1 MAKIAVRCAIS
12 LLVLFFAIAVQPE
25 TIAWSNGGYSSN
37 PDNPDYGTHDWI
49 ADEAIAVQTKDA
61 TFLKTTYHV
70 RFLLGTEAPDN
81 PAYIGDSTNHHVYY
95 YSSGDLQD
103 GKSAIR
109 ASQMYQIAL
118 GYLASHDF
126 GNAAYYIGAMTHYV
140 ADVGVFG
147 HTMGS
152 GTDWGAE
159 NHHSDYENAIESMT
173 GSLSSPTGLS
183 LGDSDAYAAT
193 LDFAYEITFGGGA
206 IMPNLWMDTN
216 YSWANPTFVT
226 SAMASLNSSVAAV
239 AAVVNHL
246 LVEAGSP
253 STPPN
258 PQEPQPPVSLS
269 ATVIGANIGLSW
281 SPPTNDG
288 GRAVIGYKIFRGT
301 DPDNPSLVTTV
312 ADYARSWT
320 DESVEKGKTY
330 YYWVAAENSVGSSGM
345 STVASATVP
354 GEHNS
359 LLLPVSISSAL
370 FAFAAGGVMLWR
382 RRARG
387 KSRS

>member
-1 MAKIAVRCAIS
+1 MAKIATSCTMV
-12 LLVLFFAIAVQPE
+12 LLALFLTIEVQPQ
-25 TIAWSNGGYSSN
+25 TVAWSNGGYSSDSN
-37 PDNPDYGTHDWI
+37 NPDYGTHDWI
-49 ADEAIAVQTKDA
+49 ADRAIAIQTEDA
-61 TFLKTTYHV
+61 TFLRTTCHS

-81 PAYIGDSTNHHVYY
+81 IAYIGDSTNHHVYY

-118 GYLASHDF
+118 GYLASQDL
-126 GNAAYYIGAMTHYV
+126 GNASYYIGAMTHYV

-152 GTDWGAE
+152 WTDWGTE
-159 NHHSDYENAIESMT
+159 NHHSDYEDVIESMT
-173 GSLSSPTGLS
+173 SSLSSPTGVS
-183 LGDSDAYAAT
+183 LADSDAYAAT
-193 LDFAYEITFGGGA
+193 LDLADKITFGEGA
-206 IMPNLWMDTN
+206 IMPNIWMDTN
-216 YSWANPTFVT
+216 YNWANSTFVA

-246 LVEAGSP
+246 LVEADSGSTSP
-253 STPPN
+253 D
-258 PQEPQPPVSLS
+258 PQAPQPPESLR
-269 ATVIGANIGLSW
+269 ATVTGPYIGLSW

-288 GRAVIGYKIFRGT
+288 GRAVTGYRIFRGT
-301 DPDNPSLVTTV
+301 DPDNPSLAATV

-330 YYWVAAENSVGSSGM
+330 FYWVVAENSVGSSGM

-354 GEHNS
+354 GEHSS

-370 FAFAAGGVMLWR
+370 FAFAAGGAMLWR
-382 RRARG
+382 RRARS

>member
-1 MAKIAVRCAIS
+1 MAKITTSCTIV
-12 LLVLFFAIAVQPE
+12 LLVLLLAIGIQPE
-25 TIAWSNGGYSSN
+25 TIAWSNGGYSSD

-49 ADEAIAVQTKDA
+49 ADKAIAIQTMN
-61 TFLKTTYHV
+61 TSFLKTTYHA
-70 RFLLGTEAPDN
+70 RFLFGTEAPDN
-81 PAYIGDSTNHHVYY
+81 TTNMGDSTNHHVYY

-118 GYLASHDF
+118 GYLASQDLY
-126 GNAAYYIGAMTHYV
+126 NAAYYVGAMTHYV

-159 NHHSDYENAIESMT
+159 DHHSDYENAIQSMT
-173 GSLSSPTGLS
+173 GSLSSPSGIS

-193 LDFAYEITFGGGA
+193 LDLASEITFGDGA
-206 IMPNLWMDTN
+206 IMPNIWMDAN
-216 YSWANPTFVT
+216 YNWANSTFVT

-246 LVEAGSP
+246 LVEADSGSTSP
-253 STPPN
+253 D
-258 PQEPQPPVSLS
+258 PQVPQPPESLW
-269 ATVIGANIGLSW
+269 ATVVGPYIGLSW

-288 GRAVIGYKIFRGT
+288 GRAVTGYKVFRGT
-301 DPDNPSLVTTV
+301 GPDNPSLVASV
-312 ADYARSWT
+312 ADFARSWT

-330 YYWVAAENSVGSSGM
+330 YYWVVAENSAGSSGM

-354 GEHNS
+354 REHSS

-370 FAFAAGGVMLWR
+370 FAFAAGGAMLWR
-382 RRARG
+382 RRARS

>member
-1 MAKIAVRCAIS
+1 MAKIATSCIML
-12 LLVLFFAIAVQPE
+12 LLVLLLAIGIQPQ
-25 TIAWSNGGYSSN
+25 TSAWSNGGYSSD
-37 PDNPDYGTHDWI
+37 PDHPDYGTHDWI
-49 ADEAIAVQTKDA
+49 ADKALAIQTMDA
-61 TFLKTTYHV
+61 SFLKTTYHA

-81 PAYIGDSTNHHVYY
+81 TAYIGDSTNHHVYY

-118 GYLASHDF
+118 GYLASQDL

-152 GTDWGAE
+152 GTDWGTE
-159 NHHSDYENAIESMT
+159 DHHSDYEDFIQSMT
-173 GSLSSPTGLS
+173 GSLNSPTGVS
-183 LGDSDAYAAT
+183 LCDSDAYAAT
-193 LDFAYEITFGGGA
+193 LDLADKITFGGGV
-206 IMPNLWMDTN
+206 IMPNIWMDTN
-216 YSWANPTFVT
+216 YDWTNSTFVT

-246 LVEAGSP
+246 LVEAGSS
-253 STPPN
+253 STSPD
-258 PQEPQPPVSLS
+258 PQAPQPPETLRAIV
-269 ATVIGANIGLSW
+269 TGAYIGLSW

-288 GRAVIGYKIFRGT
+288 GRAVTGYKIFRGT
-301 DPDNPSLVTTV
+301 DPDNPSLVATV

-320 DESVEKGKTY
+320 DESVEKGTTY
-330 YYWVAAENSVGSSGM
+330 YYWVVAENSVGSSSM

-354 GEHNS
+354 GEHSS
-359 LLLPVSISSAL
+359 LLLPISISSAL
-370 FAFAAGGVMLWR
+370 FAFGAGGAMLWWK
-382 RRARG
+382 RARS

>member
-1 MAKIAVRCAIS
+1 MAKITTSCTMV
-12 LLVLFFAIAVQPE
+12 LLVLLLAIGIQQDA
-25 TIAWSNGGYSSN
+25 IAWSNGGYSSD

-49 ADEAIAVQTKDA
+49 ADEALAIQTRDA
-61 TFLKTTYHV
+61 GFLKTTYHA
-70 RFLLGTEAPDN
+70 RFLFGTEAPDN
-81 PAYIGDSTNHHVYY
+81 TANIGDSTNHHVYF

-109 ASQMYQIAL
+109 ASQMYQVAL
-118 GYLASHDF
+118 GYMASQDL

-159 NHHSDYENAIESMT
+159 DHHSDYENAIQSMT
-173 GSLSSPTGLS
+173 GSLNSPAGMS

-193 LDFAYEITFGGGA
+193 LDLANEITFGDGA
-206 IMPNLWMDTN
+206 VMPNIWMDTN
-216 YSWANPTFVT
+216 YDWANSMFVT
-226 SAMASLNSSVAAV
+226 SAMASLNSSVSAV

-246 LVEAGSP
+246 LVESGSA
-253 STPPN
+253 STLPDPQVPLPP
-258 PQEPQPPVSLS
+258 ESLS
-269 ATVIGANIGLSW
+269 AIVTGAFIGLSW
-281 SPPTNDG
+281 LPPTNDG
-288 GRAVIGYKIFRGT
+288 GRAIIGYKIFRGT
-301 DPDNPSLVTTV
+301 DQDNPSIVAAV
-312 ADYARSWT
+312 ADYPRSWT

-330 YYWVAAENSVGSSGM
+330 YYWVVAENSVGSSEM

-354 GEHNS
+354 REHSS

-370 FAFAAGGVMLWR
+370 FALVAGGTMLFW
-382 RRARG
+382 RRARS
-387 KSRS
+387 KSRH

>member
-1 MAKIAVRCAIS
+1 MAKIATSCITM
-12 LLVLFFAIAVQPE
+12 LLVLLCAIGIQPQ

-49 ADEAIAVQTKDA
+49 ADKALAIQTID
-61 TFLKTTYHV
+61 TSFLKTTYHA

-81 PAYIGDSTNHHVYY
+81 NAYIGDSTNHHVYY
-95 YSSGDLQD
+95 YSSGALQD

-118 GYLASHDF
+118 GYLASQDLDD
-126 GNAAYYIGAMTHYV
+126 AAYYIGAMTHYV

-159 NHHSDYENAIESMT
+159 DHHSDYENTIQSMT
-173 GSLSSPTGLS
+173 GYLSSPTGVS
-183 LGDSDAYAAT
+183 LGNSDAYAAT
-193 LDFAYEITFGGGA
+193 LDLANKITFGGGV
-206 IMPNLWMDTN
+206 IMPNIWMDTN
-216 YSWANPTFVT
+216 YNWEDSTFVT

-239 AAVVNHL
+239 AAVVNRL

-253 STPPN
+253 STSPN
-258 PQEPQPPVSLS
+258 PQAPQPPESLR
-269 ATVIGANIGLSW
+269 ATVTGAHISLSW
-281 SPPTNDG
+281 SPPANDG
-288 GRAVIGYKIFRGT
+288 GRAVTGYKILRGT
-301 DPDNPSLVTTV
+301 DPDSPSLAATV

-320 DESVEKGKTY
+320 DESVENGRTY
-330 YYWVAAENSVGSSGM
+330 YYWVVAENSVGSSGM
-345 STVASATVP
+345 STVADATVP
-354 GEHNS
+354 RESDS
-359 LLLPVSISSAL
+359 LLLPISISSAL
-370 FAFAAGGVMLWR
+370 FAFAAGGAMLWWR
-382 RRARG
+382 RTRG

>member
-1 MAKIAVRCAIS
+1 ML
-12 LLVLFFAIAVQPE
+12 LLVLLCAIGIQPQ

-37 PDNPDYGTHDWI
+37 PDNPDYGTHDWM
-49 ADEAIAVQTKDA
+49 ADKALAIQTID
-61 TFLKTTYHV
+61 TSFLKTTYHA

-81 PAYIGDSTNHHVYY
+81 NAYIGDSTNHHVYY
-95 YSSGDLQD
+95 YSSGALQD

-118 GYLASHDF
+118 GYLASHDLDD
-126 GNAAYYIGAMTHYV
+126 AAYYIGAMTHYV
-140 ADVGVFG
+140 SDVGVFG

-159 NHHSDYENAIESMT
+159 DHHSDYENTIQSMT
-173 GSLSSPTGLS
+173 GYLSSPTGVS
-183 LGDSDAYAAT
+183 LGNSDAYAAT
-193 LDFAYEITFGGGA
+193 LDLANRITFGGGV
-206 IMPNLWMDTN
+206 IMPNIWMDTN
-216 YSWANPTFVT
+216 YNWEDSTFVT

-253 STPPN
+253 STSPN
-258 PQEPQPPVSLS
+258 PQAPQPPESLRT
-269 ATVIGANIGLSW
+269 TVTGAHISLSW

-288 GRAVIGYKIFRGT
+288 GRAVTGYKIFRGT
-301 DPDNPSLVTTV
+301 DPDSPSLAAIV

-320 DESVEKGKTY
+320 DESVENGRTY
-330 YYWVAAENSVGSSGM
+330 YYWVVAENSVGSSGM

-354 GEHNS
+354 RESSS
-359 LLLPVSISSAL
+359 LLLPISISSAL
-370 FAFAAGGVMLWR
+370 FAFAAGGAMLWWK
-382 RRARG
+382 RARS

>member
-1 MAKIAVRCAIS
+1 MAKIATSCTTL
-12 LLVLFFAIAVQPE
+12 LLVLLFAIGIQPE

-37 PDNPDYGTHDWI
+37 PNNPDYGTHDWI
-49 ADEAIAVQTKDA
+49 ADKALAIQTVNA
-61 TFLKTTYHV
+61 GFLKTTYHA

-118 GYLASHDF
+118 GYLASQDLD
-126 GNAAYYIGAMTHYV
+126 NAAYYIGAMTHYI

-147 HTMGS
+147 HTMGN

-159 NHHSDYENAIESMT
+159 DHHSDYEDAVESMT
-173 GSLSSPTGLS
+173 GSLSSPTGVS

-193 LDFAYEITFGGGA
+193 LDLANIVTFGGGA
-206 IMPNLWMDTN
+206 TMPNIWMDNN
-216 YSWANPTFVT
+216 YNWADSTFVT

-253 STPPN
+253 STSPD
-258 PQEPQPPVSLS
+258 PQAPQPPVSLS
-269 ATVIGANIGLSW
+269 ATVIGASIGLSW

-288 GRAVIGYKIFRGT
+288 GRAVTGYKIFRGT
-301 DPDNPSLVTTV
+301 DPDNPSLVSTV

-330 YYWVAAENSVGSSGM
+330 YYWVVAVNSVGSSGM
-345 STVASATVP
+345 STVASATIP
-354 GEHNS
+354 REQSS
-359 LLLPVSISSAL
+359 LLLPISISSAL
-370 FAFAAGGVMLWR
+370 LAFAAGGAMLWR
-382 RRARG
+382 RRARS
-387 KSRS
+387 KSHP

>member
-1 MAKIAVRCAIS
+1 MAKITTSCTMV
-12 LLVLFFAIAVQPE
+12 LLVLFLAIGIQPE
-25 TIAWSNGGYSSN
+25 TVAWSNGGYSSD
-37 PDNPDYGTHDWI
+37 PGNPDYGTHDWI
-49 ADEAIAVQTKDA
+49 ADNAIAIQTMDA
-61 TFLKTTYHV
+61 NFLKTTYHA

-81 PAYIGDSTNHHVYY
+81 SAYIGDSTNHHVYY

-118 GYLASHDF
+118 GYMASQDLD
-126 GNAAYYIGAMTHYV
+126 NAAYYTGAMTHYV

-159 NHHSDYENAIESMT
+159 DHHSDYENAIESMT
-173 GSLSSPTGLS
+173 GSLSSPTGVS
-183 LGDSDAYAAT
+183 LGDSDTYAAT
-193 LDFAYEITFGGGA
+193 VDLANIVTFGGGA
-206 IMPNLWMDTN
+206 IMPNIWMDNN
-216 YSWANPTFVT
+216 YNWADSTFVT

-246 LVEAGSP
+246 LVEAGAP
-253 STPPN
+253 STSPD
-258 PQEPQPPVSLS
+258 PQAPQPPVSLR
-269 ATVIGANIGLSW
+269 ATVIGASIGLSW

-288 GRAVIGYKIFRGT
+288 GRAVTGYEIFRGT
-301 DPDNPSLVTTV
+301 DPDNPSLMSTV

-330 YYWVAAENSVGSSGM
+330 YYWVVAVNSVGSSGM
-345 STVASATVP
+345 STVASATIP
-354 GEHNS
+354 REQS
-359 LLLPVSISSAL
+359 SFLLPISVSSAL
-370 FAFAAGGVMLWR
+370 LAFAAGGAMLWR
-382 RRARG
+382 RRARS
-387 KSRS
+387 KSHP

>member
-1 MAKIAVRCAIS
+1 MPKVSTSCMVL
-12 LLVLFFAIAVQPE
+12 LLVLLFAIGIQPE
-25 TIAWSNGGYSSN
+25 AIAWSNGGYSSD

-49 ADEAIAVQTKDA
+49 ADKALAIQTKDA
-61 TFLKTTYHV
+61 SFLKTTYHA

-81 PAYIGDSTNHHVYY
+81 TAYIGDSTNHHVYY

-118 GYLASHDF
+118 GYLASEDLD
-126 GNAAYYIGAMTHYV
+126 NAAYYIGAMTHYI

-159 NHHSDYENAIESMT
+159 DHHSDFESAIQSMT
-173 GSLSSPTGLS
+173 GSLDSPIGMP

-193 LDFAYEITFGGGA
+193 IDLAYKITFGGGV
-206 IMPNLWMDTN
+206 IMPNIWMDTN
-216 YSWANPTFVT
+216 YSLADSTFMT
-226 SAMASLNSSVAAV
+226 SAMASLNSSIAAV

-246 LVEAGSP
+246 LVEASSASTSP
-253 STPPN
+253 E
-258 PQEPQPPVSLS
+258 PQAPQPPESLR
-269 ATVIGANIGLSW
+269 ATVTGDYISLSW

-288 GRAVIGYKIFRGT
+288 GRAVTGYKIFRGT
-301 DPDNPSLVTTV
+301 DQDNPSLAATV

-320 DESVEKGKTY
+320 DESVEIGKTY
-330 YYWVAAENSVGSSGM
+330 YYWVVAENSVGSSNM

-354 GEHNS
+354 GEHSS
-359 LLLPVSISSAL
+359 LLLPISISSAL
-370 FAFAAGGVMLWR
+370 FAFGAGGAVMWWK
-382 RRARG
+382 RARS

>member
-1 MAKIAVRCAIS
+1 MAKISTSCIML
-12 LLVLFFAIAVQPE
+12 LLVLLFAIGIQPQ
-25 TIAWSNGGYSSN
+25 TIAWSNGGYSSD

-49 ADEAIAVQTKDA
+49 ADKALAIQTKDA
-61 TFLKTTYHV
+61 SFLKTTYHA
-70 RFLLGTEAPDN
+70 RFLIGTEAPDN
-81 PAYIGDSTNHHVYY
+81 LAYIGDSTNHHVYY

-118 GYLASHDF
+118 GYLASQDL

-159 NHHSDYENAIESMT
+159 DHHSDYENVIQSMA
-173 GSLSSPTGLS
+173 GSLSSPTGVS

-193 LDFAYEITFGGGA
+193 LDLADKLTFGGGV
-206 IMPNLWMDTN
+206 IMPNIWMDTN
-216 YSWANPTFVT
+216 YNWVDSTFVT

-239 AAVVNHL
+239 ASVVNHL
-246 LVEAGSP
+246 LAEASSP
-253 STPPN
+253 STTPD
-258 PQEPQPPVSLS
+258 PQAPQPPESLR
-269 ATVIGANIGLSW
+269 ATVTGTYVGLSW
-281 SPPTNDG
+281 SPPANDG
-288 GRAVIGYKIFRGT
+288 GRAVTGYKIFRGT
-301 DPDNPSLVTTV
+301 DPDNPLPVASV

-320 DESVEKGKTY
+320 DDSVEKGKTY
-330 YYWVAAENSVGSSGM
+330 YYWVVAENSVGSSGM
-345 STVASATVP
+345 SPVASATVP
-354 GEHNS
+354 REPGS
-359 LLLPVSISSAL
+359 LILPISISSAL
-370 FAFAAGGVMLWR
+370 FAFAAGGAMLWR
-382 RRARG
+382 RRARS

>member
-1 MAKIAVRCAIS
+1 MAKISTSCMML
-12 LLVLFFAIAVQPE
+12 LLVLLFAVGVQPQ
-25 TIAWSNGGYSSN
+25 TIAWSNGGYSSD

-49 ADEAIAVQTKDA
+49 ADKAIAIQTMDA
-61 TFLKTTYHV
+61 SFLKTTYHA

-81 PAYIGDSTNHHVYY
+81 SAYIGDGTNHHVYY

-118 GYLASHDF
+118 GYLSSQDL

-159 NHHSDYENAIESMT
+159 DHHSDYENAIQSMT
-173 GSLSSPTGLS
+173 GSLSSPTGVSLS
-183 LGDSDAYAAT
+183 DSDAYAAT
-193 LDFAYEITFGGGA
+193 LDLANIITFGGGA
-206 IMPNLWMDTN
+206 IMPNIWMDTD
-216 YSWANPTFVT
+216 YDWADSTFVT

-246 LVEAGSP
+246 LVEASFP
-253 STPPN
+253 SKSPN
-258 PQEPQPPVSLS
+258 PHAPQPPESLR

-281 SPPTNDG
+281 SSPTNDG
-288 GRAVIGYKIFRGT
+288 GRAITGYKIFRGT
-301 DPDNPSLVTTV
+301 DPDNPSLAASV

-320 DESVEKGKTY
+320 DETVENGRTY
-330 YYWVAAENSVGSSGM
+330 YYWVVAENSVGSSGM
-345 STVASATVP
+345 SPVASATVP
-354 GEHNS
+354 REPSS
-359 LLLPVSISSAL
+359 LILPISISSAL
-370 FAFAAGGVMLWR
+370 FAFAAGGAMLWR
-382 RRARG
+382 RRARS
-387 KSRS
+387 KSRT

>member
-1 MAKIAVRCAIS
+1 MAKIATSCIML
-12 LLVLFFAIAVQPE
+12 LLVLLFAIGIQPQ
-25 TIAWSNGGYSSN
+25 TVAWSNGGYSSD

-49 ADEAIAVQTKDA
+49 ADKALAIQTKDA
-61 TFLKTTYHV
+61 SFLKTTYHA

-81 PAYIGDSTNHHVYY
+81 TAYIGDSTNHHVYY

-118 GYLASHDF
+118 GYLASEDLD
-126 GNAAYYIGAMTHYV
+126 NAAYYIGAMTHYL

-159 NHHSDYENAIESMT
+159 DHHPDYENAIQSMT
-173 GSLSSPTGLS
+173 GSLDSPTGMS

-193 LDFAYEITFGGGA
+193 IDLAYKITFGGGV
-206 IMPNLWMDTN
+206 IMPNIWMDTN
-216 YSWANPTFVT
+216 YSWADSTFVT

-246 LVEAGSP
+246 LVEASSASTSP
-253 STPPN
+253 E
-258 PQEPQPPVSLS
+258 PQAPQPPESLR
-269 ATVIGANIGLSW
+269 ATVTGDYIGLSW

-288 GRAVIGYKIFRGT
+288 GRAVTGYKIFRGT
-301 DPDNPSLVTTV
+301 DQDNPSLVASV

-320 DESVEKGKTY
+320 DESVEMGTTY
-330 YYWVAAENSVGSSGM
+330 YYWVVAENSVGSSEM
-345 STVASATVP
+345 SPVASATVP
-354 GEHNS
+354 GEHSS
-359 LLLPVSISSAL
+359 LLLPISSAL
-370 FAFAAGGVMLWR
+370 FAFGAGGAMLWWK
-382 RRARG
+382 RARS

>member
-1 MAKIAVRCAIS
+1 MPKVS
-12 LLVLFFAIAVQPE
+12 TSYMVLLLALLFTIGIQPQ
-25 TIAWSNGGYSSN
+25 TIAWSNGGYSSD
-37 PDNPDYGTHDWI
+37 PDDPDYGTHDWI
-49 ADEAIAVQTKDA
+49 ADKALAILTKDA
-61 TFLKTTYHV
+61 SFLKTTYHA

-81 PAYIGDSTNHHVYY
+81 TAYIGDSTNHHVYY
-95 YSSGDLQD
+95 YSSDDLQD

-118 GYLASHDF
+118 GYLASEDLD
-126 GNAAYYIGAMTHYV
+126 NAAYYIGAMTHYL

-159 NHHSDYENAIESMT
+159 DHHSDYEDAIQSMT
-173 GSLSSPTGLS
+173 GSLSSPTGIS

-193 LDFAYEITFGGGA
+193 LDLANKITFGGGS
-206 IMPNLWMDTN
+206 IMPNIWMDTN
-216 YSWANPTFVT
+216 YNWANSTFAT
-226 SAMASLNSSVAAV
+226 SAMASLNISVAAV

-253 STPPN
+253 SPSPD
-258 PQEPQPPVSLS
+258 PQEPQPPESLR
-269 ATVIGANIGLSW
+269 ATVTGARISLSW

-288 GRAVIGYKIFRGT
+288 GRAIIGYKIFRGT
-301 DPDNPSLVTTV
+301 DQDNPLLAATV

-320 DESVEKGKTY
+320 DESVEIGTTY
-330 YYWVAAENSVGSSGM
+330 YYWVVAENSVGSSGM
-345 STVASATVP
+345 STVASATIP
-354 GEHNS
+354 SEHNS
-359 LLLPVSISSAL
+359 LLLPISISSAL
-370 FAFAAGGVMLWR
+370 FAFAAGGAMLWWR
-382 RRARG
+382 RTRS